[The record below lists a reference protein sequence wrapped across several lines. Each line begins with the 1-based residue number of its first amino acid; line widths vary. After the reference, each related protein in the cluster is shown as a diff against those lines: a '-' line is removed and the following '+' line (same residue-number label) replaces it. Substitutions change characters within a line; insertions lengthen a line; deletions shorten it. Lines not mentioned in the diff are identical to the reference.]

1 MFFSHYPDYLALVL
15 FWYDVIDFNESY
27 TNRSDKN
34 SRMQHA
40 WAIYNSYLSPTS
52 RFNIG
57 TPVQVID
64 NIRFKLQT
72 LAASNINTDIDVN
85 IFQEVTENIV
95 PYLETP
101 WLEYIKD
108 DVMKYTE

>member
-1 MFFSHYPDYLALVL
+1 MALVL

-27 TNRSDKN
+27 TNKNDKT

-57 TPVQVID
+57 TPTEVTD
-64 NIRFKLQT
+64 DIRKQLQI
-72 LAASNINTDIDVN
+72 LAASSTNPDIDGNV
-85 IFQEVTENIV
+85 FQDVTERII
-95 PYLETP
+95 PYLQIP

-108 DVMKYTE
+108 DVMKFTE